1 MITAGIWSLLAV
13 DCLVCVL
20 VVADN
25 GGLAPHT
32 DLPGLVE
39 VHTAQRH
46 EELRPGGVE
55 ASLVVEGNGV
65 GDDVTTVSLADYS
78 QVNLGSSV
86 DSLAL
91 YLLIVDKPA
100 EISSWFRLVGGTVEV
115 EEISRGVIRLT
126 SLDSRGL
133 RWQRQHQEV
142 SVLTLSGEHWGLG
155 GGSIL

>member
-1 MITAGIWSLLAV
+1 MKLISIVHVGCWFLLPG
-13 DCLVCVL
+13 DGCVGPL
-20 VVADN
+20 VVAAN
-25 GGLAPHT
+25 RGLAPHT

-39 VHTAQRH
+39 VHAAQRH

-115 EEISRGVIRLT
+115 EEISRGVV
-126 SLDSRGL
+126 SLPALDGRGL
-133 RWQRQHQEV
+133 
-142 SVLTLSGEHWGLG
+142 SGQ
-155 GGSIL
+155 

>member
-1 MITAGIWSLLAV
+1 M
-13 DCLVCVL
+13 
-20 VVADN
+20 
-25 GGLAPHT
+25 
-32 DLPGLVE
+32 
-39 VHTAQRH
+39 
-46 EELRPGGVE
+46 
-55 ASLVVEGNGV
+55 

>member
-13 DCLVCVL
+13 DGLVCVL

-55 ASLVVEGNGV
+55 ASLGVEGDGV
-65 GDDVTTVSLADYS
+65 RYHVTTIRLGITTVS
-78 QVNLGSSV
+78 SV
-86 DSLAL
+86 T
-91 YLLIVDKPA
+91 LL
-100 EISSWFRLVGGTVEV
+100 W
-115 EEISRGVIRLT
+115 
-126 SLDSRGL
+126 
-133 RWQRQHQEV
+133 
-142 SVLTLSGEHWGLG
+142 
-155 GGSIL
+155 